1 MKISRRSWLL
11 GSAAALGV
19 TPRSWS
25 ATSAGAGRKFTGE
38 SLREI
43 AFPLGGIGTG
53 TVSLGGYGNLRDWE
67 IFNRPNKGATLP
79 YTFAALRIAGDGL
92 KQPTARVLEREP
104 LPPYTAALGLPR
116 GIGLPRFREVMFTG
130 AYPFAWLTF
139 EDPEWPVEVS
149 LEAFNPMVPLDTAI
163 SSLPVAIL
171 IYTIRSRATAPID
184 ASLAFSLMN
193 PVGYDHL
200 LKPAHRRAAC
210 FGQNLNEF
218 RRHGG
223 VSGLFMSSAKYD
235 PDSFRH
241 GTVSL
246 ATDATDVSWRLQWE
260 HGALWDDLPAWWR
273 DFMGTGRLP
282 NDSPKITDDGFSE
295 YASLAAHFRVQ
306 PAESRRTAFVLAW
319 GFPNI
324 EDYWTGL
331 KPYFISQKVSP
342 TRRMRNQYGTQWKSA
357 WDPAVHTVQNLKL
370 LREKTLRYH
379 DTLYGSTMPPEL
391 LDAVSTQVSTIRTNT
406 VMVEEGGRVLAFE
419 GCADDQGSCP
429 MNCTH
434 VYNYEQSIA
443 HLYPQL
449 ERSMRETDFLF
460 NVRDDGYMSF
470 RTATPVQHGAYTK
483 HAAADGQMGS
493 ILKLYREWMLGAE
506 DAWLRKLWP
515 NAKKALEF
523 AWMAWDKDR
532 DGVMEGEQHNTYDV
546 RFSGPSSMTGTLYLG
561 ALAAGARIARHLGDA
576 DSAERYET
584 ILQNGRRQLERLLWN
599 GEYYVQK
606 PEPGKTYQY
615 GEGCLSDQLVGQWFA
630 EIVNLGKLL
639 PHDHIRQ
646 ALRAVYRN
654 NFRTSFRDFP
664 SGQRVY
670 ALNDEAGLVVCTWPN
685 GGRPAVPFGYV
696 DEVWTGV
703 EYEVAAHLIYEGMV
717 TEALRLVQAVR
728 QRHNGARR
736 NPWDELEAGHHY
748 ARAMSSWS
756 LLTAYSGFAWSAP
769 AKALRFK
776 PAAAAEK
783 FCCFFCTGRAWGRYE
798 QVTSTQG
805 RKVDVRVEGGELEL
819 VTLRVPAHG
828 SCRLAWADDKERAP
842 APRCRQEGDYAV
854 ISFAKPLR
862 VTEGKSLTFTIT

>member
-1 MKISRRSWLL
+1 MKISRRNWLL
-11 GSAAALGV
+11 GSAAAF
-19 TPRSWS
+19 TPAPRSS
-25 ATSAGAGRKFTGE
+25 ALSVVPGRKFSGE

-67 IFNRPNKGATLP
+67 IFNRPNKNTTLP
-79 YTFAALRIAGDGL
+79 YTFAALRISGGGL
-92 KQPTARVLEREP
+92 KEPLARVLEREP
-104 LPPYTAALGLPR
+104 LPPYSASLGLPR
-116 GIGLPRFREVMFTG
+116 GAGLPRFREVEFTG
-130 AYPFAWLTF
+130 AYPFARLAF
-139 EDPEWPVEVS
+139 QDREWPVEVS
-149 LEAFNPMVPLDTAI
+149 LEAFNPMAPLDTGL

-171 IYTIRSRATAPID
+171 TYSTRSRSQAPLD

-193 PVGYDHL
+193 PVGYDHT
-200 LKPAHRRAAC
+200 LKPAHRRAPC
-210 FGQNLNEF
+210 FGRNLNEF
-218 RRHGG
+218 RRDGPAC
-223 VSGLFMSSAKYD
+223 GLFMSSGKYG
-235 PDSFRH
+235 PDTFRH

-246 ATDATDVSWRLQWE
+246 TTDAADVSWRLHWE

-273 DFMGTGRLP
+273 DFMGQGRLP
-282 NDSPKITDDGFSE
+282 KDRPKISEEGFSE
-295 YASLAAHFRVQ
+295 YASLAAHFRLQ
-306 PAESRRTAFVLAW
+306 PGESRSTTFVLAW
-319 GFPNI
+319 HFPNI

-357 WDPAVHTVQNLKL
+357 WEPAVHTIRNLDS
-370 LREKTLRYH
+370 LRHKTLRYH
-379 DTLYGSTMPPEL
+379 DTLYGSNLPPEI

-406 VMVEEGGRVLAFE
+406 VMVEEGGRVLAWE

-460 NVRDDGYMSF
+460 NVREDGYMSF

-493 ILKLYREWMLGAE
+493 MLRLYREWMLGAD

-523 AWMAWDKDR
+523 AWTEWDQDR

-546 RFSGPSSMTGTLYLG
+546 RFHGPNSMIGTLYLG
-561 ALAAGARIARHLGDA
+561 ALAAAARIARHLGDA
-576 DSAERYET
+576 ASADRYET
-584 ILQNGRRQLERLLWN
+584 LFQNGSRRLDRLLWN
-599 GEYYVQK
+599 GSYYVQK
-606 PEPGKTYQY
+606 TEPGKAYQY

-630 EIVNLGKLL
+630 EIVGLGKLL
-639 PHDHIRQ
+639 PQEHIRRALQ
-646 ALRAVYRN
+646 AVWRN
-654 NFRTSFRDFP
+654 NFRTSLRDIP
-664 SGQRVY
+664 SAQRVY

-717 TEALRLVQAVR
+717 AEALRIVQAVR
-728 QRHNGARR
+728 KRHDGARR

-756 LLTAYSGFAWSAP
+756 LLTAYSGFGWSAP

-776 PAAAAEK
+776 PAVTADV
-783 FCCFFCTGRAWGRYE
+783 FRCFFSTGGAWGCYE
-798 QVTSTQG
+798 QLTG
-805 RKVDVRVEGGELEL
+805 AGARKINLRVEAGEVVLS
-819 VTLRVPAHG
+819 TLRVPAYG
-828 SCRLAWADDKERAP
+828 SCRLELRADGEKGSPVPHCRRDGEYAFVSFPQPARVKEG
-842 APRCRQEGDYAV
+842 Q
-854 ISFAKPLR
+854 PL
-862 VTEGKSLTFTIT
+862 TLSIT